1 MTGKGQEF
9 MGFDSVW
16 WSFLC
21 SFLCFVLFII
31 FFSDIQSLM
40 FSVQSFFLFLLQGA
54 RRREQAETGELEL
67 YLD

>member
-1 MTGKGQEF
+1 MLF
-9 MGFDSVW
+9 SLF
-16 WSFLC
+16 
-21 SFLCFVLFII
+21 CFVYI

-54 RRREQAETGELEL
+54 RRREQAEAGELKL